1 MQRVRAVGREDS
13 GLRWSSSF
21 VDDVEPGRFFD
32 GHDVSR
38 RPTAFVLG
46 ALLPLALLPFAGTS
60 ITDPRVLVAIGLTP
74 LLIAMVLALP
84 WARLPAWSQAL
95 PLLAYFVV
103 IGLLRDASEGS
114 SSIFDPLVA
123 LPVVWFA
130 IYGTAGELAVSIVA
144 MALTLTLP
152 VVIGEPLT
160 DTGQQFLRA
169 AVAVGL
175 ASTVGPAVHVVVRA
189 LWRATRE
196 SRSIVEASQEAF
208 VSIDEDGLVREWN
221 PQAERLFGWGRD
233 EIVGRP
239 VHHTIIPRR
248 HRDAHLRGLA
258 RFLDSGEPPMT
269 ARRLEVDGLRRD
281 GTEVPI
287 ELSISALREG
297 DEWRFHAF
305 VRDISERR
313 ATEAALRE
321 AEERFRKAFDD
332 SRVGMALVSLDGSF
346 QRVNRALSEICGR
359 SENSLLGQRF
369 GEIIYTPDRERE
381 VQALRDVASG
391 ESYGYRGETRC
402 EHARGHPVWVSLTVS
417 PIYNSLGT
425 LGYLIAQMEDI
436 SDRKESEERLTRQAL
451 HDSLTG
457 LPNRTLFADRVR
469 MATARRAS
477 QGFAIIY
484 LDLDGFKLVNDT
496 MGHAAGDQVLIEVA
510 RRLERLLRVGDTLA
524 RLGGDEFALLCE
536 GVREA
541 EAKTIADRV
550 IAALTNPVVV
560 QGREIV
566 QAASIGISLYGP
578 GVSMEGPD
586 EMLGEAD
593 MAMYRAKAAGTSRYA
608 LFENWMREGDTD
620 RASLERELRGAI
632 MGDEIVV
639 HYQPEVDLITGKI
652 TGAEALVRWSHPER
666 GLLEPA
672 QFLFVAETSDL
683 IADLDELVLQKAC
696 TQAAL
701 WRAEMPQGEDL
712 TVSVN
717 ISERRLAD
725 PDLSAKIAQ
734 AVADARLPASCL
746 CLEINERAMMDRRA
760 AALGAIPDLQ
770 ELGIRLLIDDFGVAI
785 SSFGSLKRLPRL
797 NAIKIDASFIAG
809 LGRSAEDSA
818 GVAAIIG
825 LAHGLKLSATAEGI
839 ERDEQVREL
848 QALHCDRGQG
858 YYFARPQ
865 PAETLERVLRS
876 ARLGELIS

>member
-1 MQRVRAVGREDS
+1 MFFEGED
-13 GLRWSSSF
+13 
-21 VDDVEPGRFFD
+21 VD
-32 GHDVSR
+32 R
-38 RPTAFVLG
+38 RITIFILG
-46 ALLPLALLPFAGTS
+46 ALLPFLLLPFASTS
-60 ITDPRVLVAIGLTP
+60 VTDPRVLVAAALTAI
-74 LLIAMVLALP
+74 LIATVRRLR
-84 WARLPAWSQAL
+84 WARLPPWTQAV

-103 IGLLRDASEGS
+103 VGLLRDASEGS

-123 LPVVWFA
+123 LPIVWFA
-130 IYGTAGELAVSIVA
+130 VYGTGRELAVSIVA
-144 MALTLTLP
+144 MALTLILP
-152 VVIGEPLT
+152 VLIGDPHT
-160 DTGQQFLRA
+160 DTGQQMIRA

-175 ASTVGPAVHVVVRA
+175 ASTVGPGVHLVVLA
-189 LWRATRE
+189 LRRATRE
-196 SRSIVEASQEAF
+196 SRSILQTSQEAF
-208 VSIDEDGLVREWN
+208 ISIDEHGLVHEWN
-221 PQAERLFGWGRD
+221 PQAERLFGWARD

-239 VHHTIIPRR
+239 VVQTIIPRR
-248 HRDAHLRGLA
+248 HRDAHLSGLA
-258 RFLDSGEPPMT
+258 RFLASDDAPMM
-269 ARRLEVDGLRRD
+269 ARRLEVEGLRRD

-305 VRDISERR
+305 VRDISERQ

-346 QRVNRALSEICGR
+346 QRVNRALSEICGKP
-359 SENSLLGQRF
+359 ENSLLGTAF
-369 GEIIYTPDRERE
+369 EEIIYTADRDREVAALRE
-381 VQALRDVASG
+381 VADG
-391 ESYGYRGETRC
+391 ESFGYRGETRC
-402 EHARGHPVWVSLTVS
+402 EHARGHPVWISLTVS
-417 PIYNSLGT
+417 PVYDSEGVLS
-425 LGYLIAQMEDI
+425 YLIAQMEDI
-436 SDRKESEERLTRQAL
+436 SERKQSEERLTRQAL

-469 MATARRAS
+469 MATARRTT

-496 MGHAAGDQVLIEVA
+496 LGHAAGDQVLIEVG
-510 RRLERLLRVGDTLA
+510 RRLERLLRAGDTLA

-536 GVREA
+536 GVGES

-550 IAALTNPVVV
+550 IAALTRPVEV
-560 QGREIV
+560 QSREII

-578 GVSMEGPD
+578 GVTVEEPD

-593 MAMYRAKAAGTSRYA
+593 MAMYRAKAAGKSRYA
-608 LFENWMREGDTD
+608 LFESWMREGDTD
-620 RASLERELRGAI
+620 RASLERELREALI
-632 MGDEIVV
+632 GDQIVV
-639 HYQPEVDLITGKI
+639 HYQPEVDLITGAI
-652 TGAEALVRWSHPER
+652 TGVEALVRWRHPER
-666 GLLEPA
+666 GLLEPG
-672 QFLFVAETSDL
+672 QFLFVAEASDL
-683 IADLDELVLQKAC
+683 IADLDDLVLHQAC
-696 TQAAL
+696 RQAAA
-701 WRAEMPQGEDL
+701 WRAQMPQNASF

-725 PDLSAKIAQ
+725 PDLSPKIAQ
-734 AVADARLPASCL
+734 AIADVRLPAAAL

-760 AALGAIPDLQ
+760 AALSAIPDLQ

-809 LGRSAEDSA
+809 LGRSPEDSA

-825 LAHGLKLSATAEGI
+825 LAHGLKLTATAEGV
-839 ERDEQVREL
+839 ERDEQLREL

-865 PAETLERVLRS
+865 PPEALQSGTKDSPTTGGEVKPGRVPASRQNTPNAGS
-876 ARLGELIS
+876 STASRRRAHP